1 MLELPE
7 VLTLAEQLN
16 NKVVGKKVKKVL
28 PPTKEHKFCWFAGE
42 PTAYDGLIKGSEII
56 AAEGFGIFAEIAFDN
71 GYKLCL
77 NDGINVRLIPYVDM
91 PKDYQLLIELSDDTK
106 LVFTVAMYGGIVLH
120 NGHNDNEY
128 YIKSRQAVS
137 PFAPEFEAYYRQV
150 FANSKP
156 KLSAKAFL
164 AAEQRF
170 PGIGNGSLQDIL
182 FTAGIH
188 PKRKIGTLRDAEKDI
203 LLTSAITVLQD
214 ITKAGGRDT
223 EKNLFGQKGG
233 YQVKMCKNTVGG
245 DCPKCGSQ
253 IVKESYMGGSVYY
266 CPVCQPLVKE

>member
-16 NKVVGKKVKKVL
+16 DKVVGKKVIKVL
-28 PPTKEHKFCWFAGE
+28 PPTKEHKFCWFSGE
-42 PTAYDGLIKGSEII
+42 PTAYDGLIKGSEVI
-56 AAEGFGIFAEIAFDN
+56 AAEGFGIFAEITFDN

-91 PKDYQLLIELSDDTK
+91 PKDYQLLIELSDEIK

-120 NGHNDNEY
+120 DGYNDNEY

-137 PFAPEFEAYYRQV
+137 PFTPEFEAYYRQV

-182 FTAGIH
+182 FAAGIH
-188 PKRKIGTLRDAEKDI
+188 PKRKIVTLGDAEKDA
-203 LLTSAITVLQD
+203 LLRSAITVLQD

-233 YQVKMCKNTVGG
+233 YPVKMCKNTVGE

-253 IVKESYMGGSVYY
+253 IVKETYMGGSVYY
-266 CPVCQPLVKE
+266 CPVCQPLVEV